1 MTMINSVDPK
11 TAADWIET
19 GKAVLIDVR
28 EAAEHAAERIAN
40 AELLPLSA
48 FRLDAVPQ
56 DKKVV
61 MYCAGGMRSAQAVGF
76 LQTNGHSDVHNME
89 GGIMG
94 WKRAGLATEA

>member
-1 MTMINSVDPK
+1 MSNINQVDPK

-19 GKAVLIDVR
+19 GKAILIDVR

-40 AELLPLSA
+40 AELIPLST
-48 FRLDAVPQ
+48 FRIDGIPQ
-56 DKKVV
+56 DQRVV
-61 MYCAGGMRSAQAVGF
+61 IHCAGGMRSAQAAGF
-76 LQTNGHSDVHNME
+76 LQISGHRDVHNLK